1 MPWTWPNINYIQFN
15 IYLNYQ
21 NIGSDIWYRHIYF
34 NPYLLTLLLYYFAEN
49 FSSNIPFNIINRIA
63 AVSRLSGLRTNFK
76 SSWNTQ
82 MLDNTG
88 LLHRFSKLETVKWWK
103 LLKDNLFTLSFLK
116 ILFAIPGLSSNLLE
130 CFQVYSIEI
139 KSKNPQELVK
149 LARNNLNYAN

>member
-1 MPWTWPNINYIQFN
+1 MDMAKYQLHTVQ
-15 IYLNYQ
+15 YLSKLPKYWQ
-21 NIGSDIWYRHIYF
+21 WYRHIYF
-34 NPYLLTLLLYYFAEN
+34 NPSLLTLLLYYFAEN

-82 MLDNTG
+82 MLDSTG

-139 KSKNPQELVK
+139 KSKNPREVVK